1 MTFFI
6 YQSYV
11 KENDFKWEKKLISMP
26 YLQVY
31 YILYPTGKKTHMYYL
46 YNRKEFTKI
55 FIFSRIIILGMTRN
69 DLNILFWV
77 ERR

>member
-46 YNRKEFTKI
+46 CNRKEFTKI